1 MVQDITD
8 AEAASRKLIEEAY
21 AKGSSDN
28 ITCMVVRF
36 DGQQEMHKVLY
47 YPPCIFLHLRL
58 ITLETTITFV
68 LQV

>member
-36 DGQQEMHKVLY
+36 DGQ
-47 YPPCIFLHLRL
+47 
-58 ITLETTITFV
+58 
-68 LQV
+68 